1 MDRCIRFEKVPLN
14 TKNLKKKTLKLDELN
29 KRMDAVKKL
38 VYNMENQVQQFFQKH
53 QEKVVR

>member
-38 VYNMENQVQQFFQKH
+38 VYNMENQVQQFF
-53 QEKVVR
+53 